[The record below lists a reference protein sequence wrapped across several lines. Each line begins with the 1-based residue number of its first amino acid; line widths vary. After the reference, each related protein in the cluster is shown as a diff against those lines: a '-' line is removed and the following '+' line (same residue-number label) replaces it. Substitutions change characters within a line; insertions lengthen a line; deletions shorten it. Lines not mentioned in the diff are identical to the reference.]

1 MPQNKQDAI
10 TAESGNAF
18 FMILMA
24 IVLFA
29 ALAFTF
35 SRGMQQGG
43 ENISNRQAELAASD
57 IVTYAQKIERGVQSI
72 LARGLSESD
81 ISFDTGNDPDP
92 YESTKCSDNPSN
104 PDYLRCEQGK
114 VFAASGAKLA
124 WQAPPAKVNNGE
136 NYFFGT
142 NQVGPVSEA
151 ADPKSRDLVLLLP
164 VKPRICAEINK
175 LTARTDIWT
184 SAGTLNSTVRFTGD
198 YEAAAGTRIDWPD
211 VDPKSR
217 MAGCF
222 CRGSSPCASTD
233 PHYFYH
239 VLYAR

>member
-1 MPQNKQDAI
+1 MTRNN
-10 TAESGNAF
+10 ESGNAF

-57 IVTYAQKIERGVQSI
+57 ILSFAQKMERGVQSI

-81 ISFDTGNDPDP
+81 LSFDSDADPAYDN
-92 YESTKCSDNPSN
+92 TKCSDNPAN
-104 PDYLRCEQGK
+104 DDYLRCEQGK
-114 VFAASGAKLA
+114 VFGPNGARLS
-124 WQAPPAKVNNGE
+124 WQAPPQGVNNGE

-142 NQVGPVSEA
+142 NQVGPVTES

-164 VKPRICAEINK
+164 VKPRICAEINSQ
-175 LTARTDIWT
+175 TTRTDTWR
-184 SAGTLNSTVRFTGD
+184 SAGTLNNSVKFTGD
-198 YEAAAGTRIDWPD
+198 YTAPAGTRIDWPD
-211 VDPKSR
+211 VEPEKR
-217 MAGCF
+217 PAGCF
-222 CRGSSPCASTD
+222 CTGSSPCATSD
-233 PHYFYH
+233 PHYFYY